1 MRRRQ
6 QEQISRLRESE
17 RFKDGIGKK
26 RKRSAKM
33 ANEYENL
40 DFLTMNM
47 DNKEKHN
54 FSHQPQKFQKT
65 GFVLEW
71 GGRRWC
77 KNLPY
82 FVNTIFREI
91 NFTKFSWNWYFEA
104 SAARACDVVIVKKI
118 AARALNVH
126 AQQLKIIIIVHKYW

>member
-1 MRRRQ
+1 MRELAMRRRQ

-47 DNKEKHN
+47 DNKEQHN
-54 FSHQPQKFQKT
+54 FSQQPQKFQKT
-65 GFVLEW
+65 GFVL
-71 GGRRWC
+71 
-77 KNLPY
+77 
-82 FVNTIFREI
+82 
-91 NFTKFSWNWYFEA
+91 
-104 SAARACDVVIVKKI
+104 D
-118 AARALNVH
+118 
-126 AQQLKIIIIVHKYW
+126 

>member
-6 QEQISRLRESE
+6 QEQITRLRESE

-47 DNKEKHN
+47 DNKE
-54 FSHQPQKFQKT
+54 PQKFQKT
-65 GFVLEW
+65 GFVLE
-71 GGRRWC
+71 
-77 KNLPY
+77 
-82 FVNTIFREI
+82 
-91 NFTKFSWNWYFEA
+91 
-104 SAARACDVVIVKKI
+104 
-118 AARALNVH
+118 
-126 AQQLKIIIIVHKYW
+126 